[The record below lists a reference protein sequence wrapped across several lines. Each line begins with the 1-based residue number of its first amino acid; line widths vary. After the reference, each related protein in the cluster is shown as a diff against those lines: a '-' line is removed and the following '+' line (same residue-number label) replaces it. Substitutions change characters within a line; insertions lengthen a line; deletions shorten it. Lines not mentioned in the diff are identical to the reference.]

1 MVGTGPGGYVSAI
14 RAAQLGLTVATVED
28 DRPGGVCLNWGCI
41 PTKALLRNAEIVHL
55 FEKAETFG
63 ITVQGMQ
70 ADYAAAV
77 QRSRGVADRMAKGVE
92 FLFRKNKITLFPGTG
107 SLTSK
112 NVVDVKGKDGVTTL
126 EAGRAVI
133 LGTGSEPKSLPGVAI
148 DEKLVISS
156 NGAVRNEAKPKSIV
170 IIGAGA
176 VGVEFADVYRSYGV
190 EVTLLE
196 ALPRIVPIEDEEVST
211 QLTRSLSRRGITIK
225 TGVKVSAVKPGGA
238 GVVIETDGG
247 RFEAEQVLMA
257 VGRGARTKGVGLE
270 ALGVTMERGFVKV
283 SPTMETSVK
292 GIYAI
297 GDMAGAPLLA
307 HKAMAEGVVAAEA
320 IAGKNPRP
328 VDYGNVPSCT
338 YCRPQVASIGL
349 TEAQAKE
356 GGREVAIGKFPFTA
370 NGKAVALGETEGFVK
385 VIADKKTGEILG
397 VHILGA
403 EATEMIHEFAV
414 GRTLEATVDEIMH
427 TIHAHPTLSEAA
439 LEATLA
445 VLGQAIHIQLVLP
458 KVGMSSVSSAFAR
471 RRSRVSNP
479 SVNQA

>member
-1 MVGTGPGGYVSAI
+1 MPEQKFDVVVVGTGPGGYVSAI

-41 PTKALLRNAEIVHL
+41 PTKALLRNAEVVHL

-63 ITVQGMQ
+63 ITVQGMK

-107 SLTSK
+107 SLKSK
-112 NVVDVKGKDGVTTL
+112 NVVEVRGKDGVTTL

-247 RFEAEQVLMA
+247 KFEAEQVLMA

-270 ALGVTMERGFVKV
+270 ALGVAMERGFVKV

-292 GIYAI
+292 AIYAI

-349 TEAQAKE
+349 TEAKAKE
-356 GGREVAIGKFPFTA
+356 GGRELAIGKFPFTA

-445 VLGQAIHIQLVLP
+445 AVGHAIHI
-458 KVGMSSVSSAFAR
+458 
-471 RRSRVSNP
+471 
-479 SVNQA
+479 

>member
-1 MVGTGPGGYVSAI
+1 MAAQKFDIVVVGTGPGGYVSAI

-41 PTKALLRNAEIVHL
+41 PTKALLRNAEVVHL

-70 ADYAAAV
+70 ADYASAV

-107 SLTSK
+107 TLKSK
-112 NVVDVKGKDGVTTL
+112 NVVEVSGKDGATTTL

-133 LGTGSEPKSLPGVAI
+133 LATGSEPKSLPGVAI

-156 NGAVRNEAKPKSIV
+156 NGAVRNEAKPKSII

-196 ALPRIVPIEDEEVST
+196 ALPRMVPIEDEEVSA

-225 TGVKVSAVKPGGA
+225 TGVKVSAVKPGGT
-238 GVVIETDGG
+238 GVVVDTDGG

-270 ALGVTMERGFVKV
+270 ALGVGMERGFVKV

-292 GIYAI
+292 GVYAI

-349 TEAQAKE
+349 TEAKAKE
-356 GGREVAIGKFPFTA
+356 GGRELAIGKFPFTA
-370 NGKAVALGETEGFVK
+370 NGKAVALGETEGVVK

-397 VHILGA
+397 VHIIGP

-445 VLGQAIHIQLVLP
+445 ALGQAIHI
-458 KVGMSSVSSAFAR
+458 
-471 RRSRVSNP
+471 
-479 SVNQA
+479 

>member
-1 MVGTGPGGYVSAI
+1 MAAQKFDIVVVGTGPGGYVSAI

-41 PTKALLRNAEIVHL
+41 PTKALLRNAEVVHL

-70 ADYAAAV
+70 ADYASAV

-107 SLTSK
+107 TLKSK
-112 NVVDVKGKDGVTTL
+112 NVVEVSGKDGATTTL

-133 LGTGSEPKSLPGVAI
+133 LATGSEPKSLPGVAI

-156 NGAVRNEAKPKSIV
+156 NGAVRNEAKPKSII

-196 ALPRIVPIEDEEVST
+196 ALPRMVPIEDEEVSA

-225 TGVKVSAVKPGGA
+225 TGVKVSAVKPGGT
-238 GVVIETDGG
+238 GVVVDTDGG

-270 ALGVTMERGFVKV
+270 ALGVGMERGFVKV

-292 GIYAI
+292 GVYAI

-349 TEAQAKE
+349 TEAKAKE
-356 GGREVAIGKFPFTA
+356 GGRELAIGKFPFTA

-397 VHILGA
+397 VHIIGP

-445 VLGQAIHIQLVLP
+445 ALGQAIHI
-458 KVGMSSVSSAFAR
+458 
-471 RRSRVSNP
+471 
-479 SVNQA
+479 

>member
-1 MVGTGPGGYVSAI
+1 MAAQKFDLVVVGTGPGGYVSAI

-41 PTKALLRNAEIVHL
+41 PTKALLRNAEVVHL

-70 ADYAAAV
+70 ADYASAV

-107 SLTSK
+107 ALKSK
-112 NVVDVKGKDGVTTL
+112 NVVDVSGKDGTMTTL
-126 EAGRAVI
+126 EAGRAII
-133 LGTGSEPKSLPGVAI
+133 LATGSEPKSLPGVAI
-148 DEKLVISS
+148 DEKVVISS
-156 NGAVRNEAKPKSIV
+156 NGAVRNEAKPKSII

-196 ALPRIVPIEDEEVST
+196 ALPRIVPIEDEEVSA

-225 TGVKVSAVKPGGA
+225 TGVKVNAVKPGGA
-238 GVVIETDGG
+238 GVVVDTDGG

-270 ALGVTMERGFVKV
+270 ALGVAMERGFVKA

-292 GIYAI
+292 GVYAI
-297 GDMAGAPLLA
+297 GDMAGPPLLA

-320 IAGKNPRP
+320 IAGKHPRP
-328 VDYGNVPSCT
+328 VDYGTVPTCT
-338 YCRPQVASIGL
+338 YCRPEVAWIRLAEGK
-349 TEAQAKE
+349 AKD
-356 GGREVAIGKFPFTA
+356 GGREVAIGTFPFTA

-397 VHILGA
+397 VHIIGP

-445 VLGQAIHIQLVLP
+445 ALGQAIHI
-458 KVGMSSVSSAFAR
+458 
-471 RRSRVSNP
+471 
-479 SVNQA
+479 